1 MSAKNRLYR
10 EQDYNFNEDM
20 NKPAKDNTV
29 VQPSMLQETPNMAR
43 EKIVLIDEELTD
55 EVRQNTKDVHS
66 PNIETLK
73 QIKTDRRVTRSKTI
87 AVPAVKTVED
97 QAKPLK
103 RVTKAL
109 RKTQLEEP

>member
-1 MSAKNRLYR
+1 M
-10 EQDYNFNEDM
+10 NEA
-20 NKPAKDNTV
+20 AKDNTIV
-29 VQPSMLQETPNMAR
+29 KPSTLQESLNMAR
-43 EKIVLIDEELTD
+43 EKTVLIDEELTD
-55 EVRQNTKDVHS
+55 EVLQNTKDAPLDLHS
-66 PNIETLK
+66 SNIETLK
-73 QIKTDRRVTRSKTI
+73 QIKTDRRVTRSSTK